1 MGMRLVI
8 MAIQELQMI
17 WILWIAIEP
26 KVAEQMVSVLKE
38 FGFNT
43 PQLSKDIFLK
53 ESNVIRMGIAPIRIG
68 ILTTISGFSF
78 DEVLRKGLLIK

>member
-1 MGMRLVI
+1 MDI
-8 MAIQELQMI
+8 
-17 WILWIAIEP
+17 WIAIEP

-53 ESNVIRMGIAPIRIG
+53 ESNVVRMGIAPVRIE
-68 ILTTISGFSF
+68 ILTTISGVSF
-78 DEVLRKGLLIK
+78 DECFKERVVDKIDGMVLK